1 MSGVYC
7 DISSSNINFVATDAR
22 KLIKHKINKNSD
34 ETTSFILPKTF
45 KYY

>member
-7 DISSSNINFVATDAR
+7 DISSSNINFVTSDAQ
-22 KLIKHKINKNSD
+22 LIKHKINKNSD
-34 ETTSFILPKTF
+34 ETTSLYFQKTF